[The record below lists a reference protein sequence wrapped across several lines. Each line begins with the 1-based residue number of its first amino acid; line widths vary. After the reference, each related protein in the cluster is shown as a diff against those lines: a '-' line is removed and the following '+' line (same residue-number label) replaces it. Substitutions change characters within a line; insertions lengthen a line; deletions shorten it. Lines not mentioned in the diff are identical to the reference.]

1 MKTIDSNASVQYK
14 FNSIVIIGVVI
25 MLFFS
30 MACKSFE
37 GKKNTYLDNGVELSS
52 DVHPVILYLIKNF
65 NNIEQIDSNILVT
78 NMNPIDY
85 LTEQMKVPNDNSNR
99 FYFVVKFFE
108 QSDSLFFTIWQQ
120 PTFPEFIKTPSNTVR
135 TDLES
140 MFYFEIG
147 NVNLVFLDFP
157 ESTGHNL
164 YKNLD
169 EFNEAAKKKRDEFES
184 IDRDLGPILTSR
196 ESSYQTFWVNGDE
209 LIKVTPRIPP
219 KLETEKELIIE
230 DW

>member
-196 ESSYQTFWVNGDE
+196 ESSYKTFWVNGDE

>member
-1 MKTIDSNASVQYK
+1 MKTINNNAFMHYK
-14 FNSIVIIGVVI
+14 FNANVITGVVVL
-25 MLFFS
+25 LFLNLN
-30 MACKSFE
+30 CKSFE
-37 GKKNTYLDNGVELSS
+37 SKNNTYLDIGIELSS

-65 NNIEQIDSNILVT
+65 NNLEQIDSNLLIT
-78 NMNPIDY
+78 NINQIDY
-85 LTEQMKVPNDNSNR
+85 LTEQMKVPNDKSNR

-120 PTFPEFIKTPSNTVR
+120 PTFPQFIKTPGNTVR
-135 TDLES
+135 TDLEN
-140 MFYFEIG
+140 MYYLEIG

-219 KLETEKELIIE
+219 KLEAEKELIIE